1 MKINVFSYKDAE
13 AQFINNESYRNNWI
27 SIRDI
32 GYESLYT
39 KMDELCTNV
48 KIVKF
53 DDVTNFQLKHDLIH
67 LFYKREFENREPIF
81 FNSQMARE
89 IIDFTNKLNI
99 NDTIN
104 IHCWAG
110 KSRSQAVAFC
120 LNQYYN
126 LFMNNNEEH
135 YIRNIQQ
142 SINRFNGN
150 SDVIKIMSKE
160 LYCL

>member
-13 AQFINNESYRNNWI
+13 AQFIINESYRNNWI

-32 GYESLYT
+32 GYESLYA

-67 LFYKREFENREPIF
+67 AFYKREFKNREPILF
-81 FNSQMARE
+81 DNKMARD
-89 IIDFTNKLNI
+89 IINFTNQFNK
-99 NDTIN
+99 NDMIN

-110 KSRSQAVAFC
+110 KTRSQAIGYC

-126 LFMNNNEEH
+126 L
-135 YIRNIQQ
+135 
-142 SINRFNGN
+142 
-150 SDVIKIMSKE
+150 
-160 LYCL
+160 LYLNKNFHLSNHIHQI